1 MRITLLQCLLT
12 LSHVRIFP
20 EKSERD
26 LLLYR
31 MITAYDAEGG
41 RLNEYYQSGR
51 I

>member
-26 LLLYR
+26 LPLYR

-41 RLNEYYQSGR
+41 WFDEYDQKGR